1 MSTTESQP
9 AESAEPTGA
18 ADPTGAAEPTAP
30 TGAPESAGP
39 TGPVTDARGGRTA
52 APVRPPAADGAGN
65 AATAPLIQ
73 TPFIPAFVT
82 AALSPA
88 DEERRRRLNRMKLI
102 ATGALVLM
110 AVIFVVAFS
119 LQDRYPWLGYVRATA
134 EAGMVGA
141 LADWFAVTA
150 LFRRPMGLPIPHTAI
165 IPNRKDAIGSSLSEF
180 VATNFLS
187 ETVVREK
194 LAGFSVAKRVGE
206 YLSRPEA
213 AQQVTAEL
221 ATAVRGI
228 SNVLSD
234 DQVADLLE
242 SMARRKI
249 AETRIGPPLGK
260 IAAEVFE
267 RGDHHG
273 LVDFIIDRC
282 YEWIRDNYTAV
293 SRVVSQRAPSWSP
306 RFLDGIV
313 ADRIYHEVEA
323 FALAVKTDPGHQLRQ
338 ALDTFLAEFA
348 RDLQT
353 DPATMERADAVKDR
367 IVENA
372 EVRSLAASAWSSVKD
387 SLLEAA
393 EDPQSPL
400 RRSVTDGLISFGTQ
414 LTEDGPLAKKVDGWV
429 ADVAGYIARHH
440 ARSITGIIDETI
452 ARWDGEATSRKIEL
466 QVGRDLQFIRINGTV
481 VGALAGLLIYTL
493 AQLFLSESWQFT
505 LGDGELSASR

>member
-9 AESAEPTGA
+9 TESAG
-18 ADPTGAAEPTAP
+18 PTGAAEPTPP

-39 TGPVTDARGGRTA
+39 TAPVTDARGGRTA
-52 APVRPPAADGAGN
+52 APTRPPAAAGAGK

-73 TPFIPAFVT
+73 TPFIPAFAT

-88 DEERRRRLNRMKLI
+88 DEERRRRLNRMKLA

-110 AVIFVVAFS
+110 AVIFVIAFS

-194 LAGFSVAKRVGE
+194 LAGFSVAKRLGE
-206 YLSRPEA
+206 YLLRPEA

-273 LVDFIIDRC
+273 LVDFVIDRC

-313 ADRIYHEVEA
+313 ADRMYHEVEA
-323 FALAVKTDPGHQLRQ
+323 FARAVKTDPGHQLRL
-338 ALDTFLAEFA
+338 ALDRFLAEFA

-353 DPATMERADAVKDR
+353 DPATMDRADAVKDR
-367 IVENA
+367 IVANA

-414 LTEDGPLAKKVDGWV
+414 LTEGGPLAKKVDGWV
-429 ADVAGYIARHH
+429 ADVAGYVARHH

-481 VGALAGLLIYTL
+481 VGALAGLLIYTF
-493 AQLFLSESWQFT
+493 AQLFLS
-505 LGDGELSASR
+505 